1 MSEFEPLVSPHRV
14 RTMQIIA
21 GAMIAGV
28 VTFLA
33 VVLFLVLSQG
43 QPPAPGQT
51 PTLSLLAVGL
61 MLFLGPGSA
70 LFPIVVEQQATRQ
83 IASGSYRGAEPGAS
97 TVGQLLALKQKSL
110 ILGLALLEATA
121 FTSLIAFLLERKGFV
136 LGVTALALA
145 LMAVKFPT
153 HLGVT
158 RWVEGQVD
166 RIEELIDEIEAAD
179 DPW

>member
-1 MSEFEPLVSPHRV
+1 MSEFEPLVPLHRV

-21 GAMIAGV
+21 GALMAGV
-28 VTFLA
+28 GTFFA
-33 VVLFLVLSQG
+33 IVLLLVFTQG
-43 QPPAPGQT
+43 QQPAAGQT

-61 MLFLGPGSA
+61 VLFLAPGSA
-70 LFPIVVEQQATRQ
+70 LFPIVLEQQATRQ
-83 IASGSYRGAEPGAS
+83 IANGSYRGAEPGAS

-110 ILGLALLEATA
+110 ILGLALLEAPA
-121 FTSLIAFLLERKGFV
+121 FTSLIAFLLEGKVFV
-136 LGVTALALA
+136 LAVTGLALA

-153 HLGVT
+153 HSGVT

-179 DPW
+179 EPW